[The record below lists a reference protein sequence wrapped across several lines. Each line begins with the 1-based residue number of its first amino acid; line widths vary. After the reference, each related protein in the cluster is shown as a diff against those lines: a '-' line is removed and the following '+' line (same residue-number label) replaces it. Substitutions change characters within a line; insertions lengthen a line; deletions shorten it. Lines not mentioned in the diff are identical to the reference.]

1 MDRLI
6 FAAEGASYR
15 YPGTERDVLH
25 AVDLAVHERE
35 LVALVGPNG
44 SGKTTLLRLLLGALL
59 PTAGTVR
66 VLDRSAASWNRRELA
81 RLAGVV
87 VQREEL
93 AFPLTV
99 REAVGMG
106 RYPHLGP
113 LGAFRAED
121 HAAVDRALA
130 RCDAAEL
137 AARWVST
144 LSGGEWQ
151 RVRVA
156 RALAQEPRALV
167 LDEPTANLD
176 IRHEMEVFE
185 LVAELVRTERL
196 AAVVVTHHV
205 NLAARYAGR
214 MVVLDAGEVRAAGRP
229 AEVLTR
235 DVLERVFAWPVEVI
249 EWHGGP
255 QFIPLKRSDQ
265 PSAISHHEE

>member
-1 MDRLI
+1 MATLI
-6 FAAEGASYR
+6 FAAEGATYR
-15 YPGTERDVLH
+15 YPGGARDVLRN
-25 AVDLAVHERE
+25 VDLAVHEGE

-44 SGKTTLLRLLLGALL
+44 SGKTTLLRMLLGVLS
-59 PTAGTVR
+59 PTAGSVR
-66 VLDRSAASWNRRELA
+66 VLDRLAADWSRRDLA

-87 VQREEL
+87 VQREEP

-106 RYPHLGP
+106 RYAHLGP

-121 HAAVDRALA
+121 GQAVERALA
-130 RCDAAEL
+130 RCDAAGL
-137 AARWVST
+137 ADRWVST

-176 IRHEMEVFE
+176 VRHEMEVFE

-205 NLAARYAGR
+205 NLAARYADR

-235 DVLERVFAWPVEVI
+235 DVLERVFAWPVHVI
-249 EWHGGP
+249 EWHGTP
-255 QFIPLKRSDQ
+255 QFVPLTRAENEERIP
-265 PSAISHHEE
+265 